1 MRPLVVL
8 VEFLV
13 KPSFTAQ
20 FRDLVAVNAKASLER
35 KVGCKRSMCSSIQRS
50 QDVSSSTRSTR
61 INWNNAPSSRLA
73 FSSAMAT
80 SEDDFT

>member
-50 QDVSSSTRSTR
+50 PRRFVLLYEIYEDQLEQRSIQPPCLLKCHGDEQR
-61 INWNNAPSSRLA
+61 
-73 FSSAMAT
+73 
-80 SEDDFT
+80 